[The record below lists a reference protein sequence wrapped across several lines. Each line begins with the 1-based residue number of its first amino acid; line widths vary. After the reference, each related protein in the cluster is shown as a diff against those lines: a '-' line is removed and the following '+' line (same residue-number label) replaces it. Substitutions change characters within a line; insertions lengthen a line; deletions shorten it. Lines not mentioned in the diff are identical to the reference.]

1 MLHRLQKNKNN
12 LIQHIM
18 DNPEEKAW
26 TNKTKKLITEYTT
39 ENIIQM
45 TNYQAKETM
54 KKYTNLKNW
63 TDMRNNGKEKSKVK
77 FYMENSLEYSGNSI
91 KRPTYLDILT
101 RSEASIIFK
110 GRTRMLQVKQNYKNK
125 YKDLVCRGC
134 GQEEETQDHI
144 LQECIQIHEDEHTK
158 TTINELFNNSLSTE
172 ELQKLAKK
180 LQTAENKINNT
191 T

>member
-1 MLHRLQKNKNN
+1 
-12 LIQHIM
+12 
-18 DNPEEKAW
+18 
-26 TNKTKKLITEYTT
+26 
-39 ENIIQM
+39 
-45 TNYQAKETM
+45 
-54 KKYTNLKNW
+54 
-63 TDMRNNGKEKSKVK
+63 
-77 FYMENSLEYSGNSI
+77 
-91 KRPTYLDILT
+91 
-101 RSEASIIFK
+101 
-110 GRTRMLQVKQNYKNK
+110 MLQVKQNYKNK